1 MKILIVGAGGREH
14 AIAWKLSQ
22 YKDVEKIFIAPGNA
36 GAELLE
42 ITENV
47 ELKGIKEYIDFAKK
61 NGIDFTKEKR
71 RMNQN
76 LKKRIV
82 IMHESIQYVTRVLDA
97 EHKINKC
104 MEYRG
109 IIR

>member
-1 MKILIVGAGGREH
+1 
-14 AIAWKLSQ
+14 
-22 YKDVEKIFIAPGNA
+22 
-36 GAELLE
+36 
-42 ITENV
+42 
-47 ELKGIKEYIDFAKK
+47 
-61 NGIDFTKEKR
+61 
-71 RMNQN
+71 MNQN